1 MATMNKARRRET
13 HMKSRM
19 LASTLLVMLLLL
31 VPAVDGYTDSVSS
44 PERTQGLVAPAPQGD
59 HQLVALKGPGKFV
72 SAQITK
78 QGGTNDLTFV
88 SLDIDGKNVVSMSIA
103 AAKNW
108 GLTADNPYG
117 VVLLQSAAGIETLTV
132 GFNSP
137 LEFRSELKLRVKVQ
151 EPGVAQIVANVIH
164 GK

>member
-1 MATMNKARRRET
+1 
-13 HMKSRM
+13 MKSRM

-78 QGGTNDLTFV
+78 QGGN
-88 SLDIDGKNVVSMSIA
+88 
-103 AAKNW
+103 
-108 GLTADNPYG
+108 
-117 VVLLQSAAGIETLTV
+117 Q
-132 GFNSP
+132 
-137 LEFRSELKLRVKVQ
+137 RSHLRESRYRRQECREYVHSRCKKL
-151 EPGVAQIVANVIH
+151 GTH
-164 GK
+164 GG